1 MVFPVLR
8 MNAKIMS
15 FHWKVFQITSIKKRE
30 KKVPLD
36 GKVAVGRELGEQD
49 VDDALLLPTLYEV
62 MIVVNPKHVALVMI
76 LVSLD
81 IGHPLILAAP
91 DIGLS

>member
-15 FHWKVFQITSIKKRE
+15 FLWKVIQIIKKRE

-36 GKVAVGRELGEQD
+36 GKVAVGRELVEQD
-49 VDDALLLPTLYEV
+49 VDDALL
-62 MIVVNPKHVALVMI
+62 
-76 LVSLD
+76 
-81 IGHPLILAAP
+81 
-91 DIGLS
+91 

>member
-15 FHWKVFQITSIKKRE
+15 FHWKVIQITSLLKKERE

-36 GKVAVGRELGEQD
+36 GKVAVGRELVEQD
-49 VDDALLLPTLYEV
+49 VDDALL
-62 MIVVNPKHVALVMI
+62 
-76 LVSLD
+76 
-81 IGHPLILAAP
+81 
-91 DIGLS
+91 